1 MHTTT
6 NLSILMNLE
15 TKKVAEKLFNSLG
28 MNLPCAINIFIKQS
42 LRTNGIS
49 FQITLDTPNNGTVA
63 TMEEASKLAKNQNA
77 QTYAMVE
84 NPLAELKK

>member
-28 MNLPCAINIFIKQS
+28 MNLNCAINIFIKQS
-42 LRTNGIS
+42 LRTNSIFSDYTGYS
-49 FQITLDTPNNGTVA
+49 
-63 TMEEASKLAKNQNA
+63 
-77 QTYAMVE
+77 
-84 NPLAELKK
+84 